1 LWGCDNFFERE
12 GQIDKRQKH
21 AVDVVVADPSPTM
34 ASTEHSYHPGF
45 DNNDDGDRSISSEST
60 FSFLHSILERRKV
73 ALHNN
78 RDDDDELE
86 DKPRSIRVLNRTNNN
101 RHCRHPIDN
110 TKRSKKRKS
119 INSIWFVS
127 LVIVGMMLSI
137 RTWNPP
143 QKSTQDVMKTKSSI
157 NPGQERFDNPIH
169 RDDERADDTM
179 LTQRAES
186 DHMDNIV
193 GEGRGARSYEIME
206 TSLTTRFVE
215 LRQTLSPLY
224 SQVTPTSV
232 THTSSI
238 DETSTLNPLYVLRSP
253 QSNALFWLANI
264 DKLQIQQNDP
274 GLIQR

>member
-1 LWGCDNFFERE
+1 MSL
-12 GQIDKRQKH
+12 
-21 AVDVVVADPSPTM
+21 ADPSPTM

-60 FSFLHSILERRKV
+60 FSFLQSILERRKV

-78 RDDDDELE
+78 RDDELE

-101 RHCRHPIDN
+101 RHYRHPIDN
-110 TKRSKKRKS
+110 TKRSKKRKT
-119 INSIWFVS
+119 INSIWLVS

-143 QKSTQDVMKTKSSI
+143 QKSTQDVMGTKSSI

-169 RDDERADDTM
+169 RDDERADNTM

-224 SQVTPTSV
+224 SQVTPASV

-238 DETSTLNPLYVLRSP
+238 DETSTLNPLYELRSP